1 MKRTFCALLVVLG
14 VACGSEG
21 ENTAGAGG
29 AGGAGN
35 TGGNATGSGNG
46 GDLFPAGS
54 GGTTSSGSGQG
65 GAGDACDGLLAVVR
79 DFDESHID
87 FQDDNPGHHAGLV
100 ESTLSNGKPTYA
112 HGNTKMGGIENT
124 DSFDQWY
131 RDIDG
136 TNQRFEITL
145 NLTPTGNPDEF
156 EYDNAFFFPVD
167 GMGFGNSGMDGNGTE
182 RNFHFTT
189 EIHTQFEYQPGQV
202 FSFRGDDDLWLFIDD
217 QLAID
222 LGGVHGAMERTV
234 DLDDLGLTPGE
245 TYPMDIFHAERHT
258 SASNFRM
265 VTTIDCFEQPPVPR

>member
-1 MKRTFCALLVVLG
+1 MKRALVLLVVTAGL
-14 VACGSEG
+14 ACGSDGSDETTG
-21 ENTAGAGG
+21 AGGTSSSGGAGAG
-29 AGGAGN
+29 ASS
-35 TGGNATGSGNG
+35 SGNG
-46 GDLFPAGS
+46 GDLFPAGN
-54 GGTTSSGSGQG
+54 GGSTTSGQG
-65 GAGDACDGLLAVVR
+65 GNGDACDGLLAVVR

-87 FQDDNPGHHAGLV
+87 FQDDNPGHQAGLV
-100 ESTLSNGKPTYA
+100 ENTLTNGKPTYA
-112 HGNTKMGGIENT
+112 HGNNKMGGIENAA
-124 DSFDQWY
+124 SFAEWY
-131 RDIDG
+131 QDIDG

-167 GMGFGNSGMDGNGTE
+167 GMGFGNSGADANGMQ

-202 FSFRGDDDLWLFIDD
+202 FTFRGDDDLWLFIDN

-234 DLDDLGLTPGE
+234 QLDDLGLTAGE

-265 VTTIDCFEQPPVPR
+265 VTTIDCFEQPPVPQ

>member
-1 MKRTFCALLVVLG
+1 MKRALALLVVTAGL
-14 VACGSEG
+14 ACGSSGSDETTT
-21 ENTAGAGG
+21 NAGG
-29 AGGAGN
+29 ANGSGGAGASN
-35 TGGNATGSGNG
+35 SGNG
-46 GDLFPAGS
+46 GDLFPVGS
-54 GGTTSSGSGQG
+54 GGTTTSGQG
-65 GAGDACDGLLAVVR
+65 GNDDACDGLLAIVR

-100 ESTLSNGKPTYA
+100 ENTLTNGKPTYA
-112 HGNTKMGGIENT
+112 HGNTKMGGIENAT
-124 DSFDQWY
+124 SFAEWY
-131 RDIDG
+131 QDIPG

-167 GMGFGNSGMDGNGTE
+167 GMGFGNSGADANGMQ

-202 FSFRGDDDLWLFIDD
+202 FTFRGDDDLWLFIDN

-234 DLDDLGLTPGE
+234 QLDDLGLTAGE

-265 VTTIDCFEQPPVPR
+265 VTTIDCFEQPPVPQ